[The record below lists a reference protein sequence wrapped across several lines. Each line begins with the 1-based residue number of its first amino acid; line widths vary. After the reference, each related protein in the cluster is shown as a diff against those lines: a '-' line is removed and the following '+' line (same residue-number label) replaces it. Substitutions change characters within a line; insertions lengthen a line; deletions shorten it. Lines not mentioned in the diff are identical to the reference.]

1 MATTLFNQWVIH
13 SGPRIRL
20 TATTDYYR
28 DGAYMYYRINTY
40 IHNLDYSQSWYG
52 WYLDMAVYI
61 DGQYMGTT
69 RLKQNKPIRWSGISN
84 STPYYGV
91 KRVSGNAHI
100 KIVLTSNKPR
110 YGQRL
115 WESGGALPAPPLS
128 TAGLLTLK
136 DITESGMIVNIS
148 GLPTGYEKEL
158 RFWHR
163 AKGEAWNHI
172 GNKTVSNSS
181 RDCSMAFNDLMSNI
195 DYEISVEEFVDG
207 YKITSF
213 DSVITLPSAK
223 GELTTTTTES
233 ELIAVE
239 EVNSNISYARTLEW
253 YIRPAGAGN
262 FQYMGEDEL
271 PAGVSTKARKF
282 EKLTTGCRYDVRTL
296 IKHKDTVLK
305 ETVVSDSL
313 KPSSAV
319 IKAESDT
326 YSSIQVNVSH
336 MVNTGWERTIKAK
349 YKAAFES
356 EYREESMTTGSES
369 ALINLKNLKAFT
381 DYEVIVEIYRDSQII
396 KSWTET
402 VKTREM
408 GFVAIPVI
416 KSIESVIRTKDAVIN
431 WLVNDDRDEMSYDV
445 EYKIGEREWTKLITT
460 KYKSKLT
467 ITLPSGNTEYLIRI
481 KGYATD
487 STKISYSLAVPVY
500 TYHRFE
506 YDSIV
511 DAQKEIALTSTEVNR
526 LIRFINKKVG
536 SSLMFVKE
544 GELTTLEKHN
554 ELRRVLAL
562 STIPSGDIK
571 AVDWVSLKNKV
582 NEG

>member
-1 MATTLFNQWVIH
+1 MATTLFNQWIIH

-40 IHNLDYSQSWYG
+40 IHGLDYSQSWYG

-84 STPYYGV
+84 STPYYAV

-110 YGQRL
+110 YGQRV

-128 TAGLLTLK
+128 TAGMLYFR
-136 DITESGMIVNIS
+136 DISESGIVVDVS
-148 GLPTGYEKEL
+148 GLPTGYAKEL

-163 AKGEAWNHI
+163 AKGKAWQHV
-172 GNKTVSNSS
+172 GNRTIPGSTVS
-181 RDCSMAFNDLMSNI
+181 CSTAFNGLIANT

-213 DSVITLPSAK
+213 DANVTLPQAK
-223 GELTTTTTES
+223 GVLITDTTES
-233 ELIAVE
+233 ELLAVE
-239 EVNSNISYARTLEW
+239 EVDPNIPYTRKLEW

-271 PAGVSTKARKF
+271 PIGVKAKARKF
-282 EKLTTGCRYDVRTL
+282 EKLTTGCRYDVKTL
-296 IKHKDTVLK
+296 IKYENSILK
-305 ETVVSDSL
+305 EIIASDSL

-319 IKAESDT
+319 IKVESDT

-356 EYREESMTTGSES
+356 EYREESVTTGSES

-381 DYEVIVEIYRDSQII
+381 DYEVVVEIYRDSQII
-396 KSWTET
+396 KSWTEK

-416 KSIESVIRTKDAVIN
+416 KSVESVIRTKDAVIN
-431 WLVNDDRDEMSYDV
+431 WFVNDDRDEMSYDV
-445 EYKIGEREWTKLITT
+445 EYKIGEREWTRLITT
-460 KYKSKLT
+460 KYKPKLT
-467 ITLPSGNTEYLIRI
+467 IALPSGNTKYLIRI

-487 STKISYSLAVPVY
+487 STKISYSLEVPVY

-506 YDSIV
+506 YDSV
-511 DAQKEIALTSTEVNR
+511 VNAQNEIALTSTEVNR

-536 SSLMFVKE
+536 SSLMFIEE
-544 GELTTLEKHN
+544 GESITLEKHN
-554 ELRRVLAL
+554 ELRSVLAL

-571 AVDWVSLKNKV
+571 AIDWISLKNKV

>member
-1 MATTLFNQWVIH
+1 M
-13 SGPRIRL
+13 
-20 TATTDYYR
+20 
-28 DGAYMYYRINTY
+28 
-40 IHNLDYSQSWYG
+40 
-52 WYLDMAVYI
+52 
-61 DGQYMGTT
+61 
-69 RLKQNKPIRWSGISN
+69 
-84 STPYYGV
+84 
-91 KRVSGNAHI
+91 
-100 KIVLTSNKPR
+100 
-110 YGQRL
+110 

-128 TAGLLTLK
+128 TAGLLSLK

-163 AKGEAWNHI
+163 AKGEAWKHI

-181 RDCSMAFNDLMSNI
+181 RDCSMAFNDLIANTS
-195 DYEISVEEFVDG
+195 YEISVEEFVDG

-213 DSVITLPSAK
+213 DSVIALPTAK

-239 EVNSNISYARTLEW
+239 EVNSNISYTRTLEW

-262 FQYMGEDEL
+262 FQYMGEEEL

-296 IKHKDTVLK
+296 IKRKDNVLK
-305 ETVVSDSL
+305 ETVISDSL

-319 IKAESDT
+319 VKAESDT
-326 YSSIQVNVSH
+326 YSSIQVNVTH

-356 EYREESMTTGSES
+356 EYREESVTTGNES

-396 KSWTET
+396 KSWTKT

-445 EYKIGEREWTKLITT
+445 EYKIGEREWMRLITT
-460 KYKSKLT
+460 KYKPKLT

-511 DAQKEIALTSTEVNR
+511 NAQNEIALTSTEVNR

-536 SSLMFVKE
+536 SSLMFIEE
-544 GELTTLEKHN
+544 GESITLEKHN

-562 STIPSGDIK
+562 STVPSGDIK

>member
-84 STPYYGV
+84 STPYYAV

-100 KIVLTSNKPR
+100 KIILTSNKPR
-110 YGQRL
+110 YGRRV

-128 TAGLLTLK
+128 TAGMLYFR
-136 DITESGMIVNIS
+136 DITESGIVVDVS
-148 GLPTGYEKEL
+148 GLPTGYAKEL

-163 AKGEAWNHI
+163 AKGAAWQHV
-172 GNKTVSNSS
+172 GNRTIPGSTVS
-181 RDCSMAFNDLMSNI
+181 CSTAFNGLVANT

-213 DSVITLPSAK
+213 DANVTLPQAK
-223 GELTTTTTES
+223 GVLITTTTEG
-233 ELIAVE
+233 ELTAVE
-239 EVNSNISYARTLEW
+239 EVNPNIPYARKLEW

-262 FQYMGEDEL
+262 FQYMGEEEL
-271 PAGVSTKARKF
+271 PAGASVKTRKF
-282 EKLTTGCRYDVRTL
+282 EKLTTGCRYDVKTL
-296 IKHKDTVLK
+296 IKYENSILK
-305 ETVVSDSL
+305 EIIASDSL

-326 YSSIQVNVSH
+326 YSSIQVNISH
-336 MVNTGWERTIKAK
+336 IVNTGWERTIKAK

-356 EYREESMTTGSES
+356 EYREENITTSNES
-369 ALINLKNLKAFT
+369 VVINLKNLKAFT
-381 DYEVIVEIYRDSQII
+381 DYEVVVEIYRDSQII
-396 KSWTET
+396 KSWNET
-402 VKTREM
+402 IKTREM

-416 KSIESVIRTKDAVIN
+416 KSIESVIRTKDAIIN

-511 DAQKEIALTSTEVNR
+511 NAQNEIALTSTEVNR

-536 SSLMFVKE
+536 SSLMFIEE
-544 GELTTLEKHN
+544 GESITLDKHN
-554 ELRRVLAL
+554 ELRRTLAL
-562 STIPSGDIK
+562 STVPGGDIK
-571 AVDWVSLKNKV
+571 AIDWVSLKNKV